1 MPVYLKIMKLST
13 PRGTYDVL
21 PNNQEEW
28 FYVTSVCKDVVHD
41 FSYERIDTPVFEST
55 DLFRRGVGESTD
67 MVQKEMYTF
76 EDHGGDSVTLRPEG
90 TASVCRAYIQHG
102 MYNTPQPVRYYYIAP
117 MFRYERPQSGRL
129 RQHHQFGCEAI
140 GDGSP
145 QIDSEIIE
153 LGWSYITRLGLGGI
167 TLRINSIGDL
177 TSRARYMK
185 DLKTFLNGF
194 ESKLPKID
202 KERLLRSPLR
212 VLDSKEP
219 ETIQIIKKAPRSID
233 YLQDE
238 PLEHWN
244 ELINLL
250 ELKKSALRNFDYI
263 IDHTLVRGLDY
274 YNRTVFEFQSTTSG
288 NQGTILG
295 GGRYDPL
302 IELLGGPSTC
312 GVGFGSGIERMI
324 LELKKQSVKF
334 QNSLKPDLVIIHIG
348 EASQRSSILATELR
362 NVHVS
367 AILAPKKSIKG
378 QLRYANN
385 IEAKFAII
393 IGNQELESG
402 VATLK
407 SLNTELKDRTVNLS
421 ALNIA
426 TLLKKVTI

>member
-1 MPVYLKIMKLST
+1 MKLST

-55 DLFRRGVGESTD
+55 DLFHRGVGESTD

-102 MYNTPQPVRYYYIAP
+102 MHNAPQPVRYYYIAP

-140 GDGSP
+140 GDGSA

-153 LGWSYITRLGLGGI
+153 LGWSYITRLGLKGI
-167 TLRINSIGDL
+167 KLRINSIGDL
-177 TSRARYMK
+177 TSRAKYMK

-194 ESKLPKID
+194 EDKLPKID

-250 ELKKSALRNFDYI
+250 ELKKSALKNFGYV

-324 LELKKQSVKF
+324 LELKKQSVEF
-334 QNSLKPDLVIIHIG
+334 QNSIKPDLVIIHLG
-348 EASQRSSILATELR
+348 EASQRSSMLATELR
-362 NVHVS
+362 NVHIS
-367 AILAPKKSIKG
+367 AILAPKKSIKS

-402 VATLK
+402 IATLK
-407 SLNTELKDRTVNLS
+407 SLNTELRDRTVSLS

-426 TLLKKVTI
+426 TSLKKITI

>member
-1 MPVYLKIMKLST
+1 MKLST

-21 PNNQEEW
+21 PNNQEKW
-28 FYVTSVCKDVVHD
+28 SYLISVCKDVVRD

-55 DLFRRGVGESTD
+55 DLFRRGVGEATD

-102 MYNTPQPVRYYYIAP
+102 MHNTPQPVRYYYIAP

-140 GDGSP
+140 GDGSA

-153 LGWSYITRLGLGGI
+153 LGWSYITRLGLKGI
-167 TLRINSIGDL
+167 KLRINSIGDFN
-177 TSRARYMK
+177 SRTRYTK

-194 ESKLPKID
+194 ENKLPKID
-202 KERLLRSPLR
+202 KERLIRSPLR

-219 ETIQIIKKAPRSID
+219 ETIQIIKKAPRSIN

-244 ELINLL
+244 ELTDLL
-250 ELKKSALRNFDYI
+250 DLKKSVLKNFNYV

-274 YNRTVFEFQSTTSG
+274 YNRTVFEFQSTASG

-302 IELLGGPSTC
+302 IELLGGPSTH

-324 LELKKQSVKF
+324 LELKKQSVEF
-334 QNSLKPDLVIIHIG
+334 QNSVKPDLVIIHLG
-348 EASQRSSILATELR
+348 EASERSSILATELR

-367 AILAPKKSIKG
+367 AILAPKKSIKS

-393 IGNQELESG
+393 IGNQELESSI
-402 VATLK
+402 ATLK
-407 SLNTELKDRTVNLS
+407 SLNTNLKDRTVGLS

-426 TLLKKVTI
+426 TSLKKVTI

>member
-1 MPVYLKIMKLST
+1 MKLST

-28 FYVTSVCKDVVHD
+28 FYVTSVCKDVVRD
-41 FSYERIDTPVFEST
+41 FSYKRIDTPVFEST

-102 MYNTPQPVRYYYIAP
+102 MHNAPQPVRYYYIAP

-140 GDGSP
+140 GDGSA

-153 LGWSYITRLGLGGI
+153 LGWSYITRLGLKGI
-167 TLRINSIGDL
+167 KLRINSIGDL
-177 TSRARYMK
+177 TSRAKYMK

-194 ESKLPKID
+194 VTKLPKLD
-202 KERLLRSPLR
+202 KERLARSPLR

-250 ELKKSALRNFDYI
+250 ELKKSALKNFDYV

-288 NQGTILG
+288 NQGTVLG

-302 IELLGGPSTC
+302 IELLGGPYTC

-324 LELKKQSVKF
+324 LELKKQSVEF
-334 QNSLKPDLVIIHIG
+334 QNSIKPDLVIIHLG
-348 EASQRSSILATELR
+348 EASQRSSLLATELR
-362 NVHVS
+362 NVHIS
-367 AILAPKKSIKG
+367 AILAPKKSIKS

-402 VATLK
+402 IATLK
-407 SLNTELKDRTVNLS
+407 SLNTELRDRTVSLS

-426 TLLKKVTI
+426 TSLKKVTI

>member
-1 MPVYLKIMKLST
+1 MKLST

-302 IELLGGPSTC
+302 IELLGGPPTC

>member
-1 MPVYLKIMKLST
+1 MKLST

-21 PNNQEEW
+21 PNNQEKW
-28 FYVTSVCKDVVHD
+28 SYLISVCKDVVRD

-102 MYNTPQPVRYYYIAP
+102 MHNTPQPVRYYYIAP

-140 GDGSP
+140 GDGSA

-153 LGWSYITRLGLGGI
+153 LGWSYITRLGLKGI
-167 TLRINSIGDL
+167 KLRINSIGDL
-177 TSRARYMK
+177 NSRTRYTK

-194 ESKLPKID
+194 ENKLPKID
-202 KERLLRSPLR
+202 KERLIRSPLR

-244 ELINLL
+244 ELTDLL
-250 ELKKSALRNFDYI
+250 DLKKSVLKNFNYV

-274 YNRTVFEFQSTTSG
+274 YNRTVFEFQSTASG

-302 IELLGGPSTC
+302 IELLGGPSTH

-324 LELKKQSVKF
+324 LELKKQSVEF
-334 QNSLKPDLVIIHIG
+334 QNSVKPDLVIIHLG
-348 EASQRSSILATELR
+348 EASERSSILATELR

-367 AILAPKKSIKG
+367 AILAPKKSIKS

-393 IGNQELESG
+393 IGNQELESSI
-402 VATLK
+402 ATLK
-407 SLNTELKDRTVNLS
+407 SLNTNVKDRTVGLS

-426 TLLKKVTI
+426 TSLKKVTI

>member
-1 MPVYLKIMKLST
+1 MKLST